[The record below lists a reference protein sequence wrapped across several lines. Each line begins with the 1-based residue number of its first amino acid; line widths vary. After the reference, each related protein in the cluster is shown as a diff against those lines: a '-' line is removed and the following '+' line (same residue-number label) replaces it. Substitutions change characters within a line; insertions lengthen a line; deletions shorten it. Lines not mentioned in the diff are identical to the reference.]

1 MFSIRRGYQM
11 KRSIFQFL
19 MFVAFPVFLLLNSSG
34 CSCSSSSSDN
44 AGQDTAAPVA
54 GTPIVFSN
62 VTANGVSVS
71 WGEAADASQSSGLM
85 YLLVFSTSDN
95 IDSVNSA
102 LSNGMVAM
110 DWTDDITSFNV
121 TGLGQNTLYYFNIV
135 VMDDAGNMTAY
146 ATQNITTEQQCEGV
160 CLESL
165 VIFPN
170 NLSIVAGTLT
180 QFTATAHYNDGST
193 MVVTDTANW
202 DSSDD
207 QIATVDAN
215 GLVTAIAEGPA
226 TISVEMDGIE
236 ASTGITVIGGLLE
249 VSNIQVSDLPNA
261 STGTSNESRNIA
273 VDRSLRI
280 HAVWSTTNDGA
291 IHYSRST
298 DRGLSFTASV
308 LISDG
313 TGNISNVQPAIAT
326 SGSDNVYI
334 CWLDSNGHLHLA
346 RSLNGGTDWTQY
358 EVCNESTFGSRVSIA
373 TDGPYVYI
381 LGINNA
387 TGYLILAKSDD
398 NGETFTAADTPLPV
412 KAYEDVLVD
421 PRNGDVYV
429 IADNPK
435 LFYTRSTDHG
445 DTFSEV
451 INVDTAYQVYYS
463 DYSISQLGNIIIAG
477 SGFTDN
483 AADYDI
489 DAGIWTQVNTSLSAY
504 SRQASVAIDGMN
516 IIHIVGNYAGDVSMF
531 SSSNQGESYTQL
543 LIETGAEYP
552 DIAPTTFVDGAPIIF
567 KKTSDGV
574 IYYTFVKSS

>member
-1 MFSIRRGYQM
+1 M
-11 KRSIFQFL
+11 KRSFFQFL

-34 CSCSSSSSDN
+34 CSYSSSSSDN
-44 AGQDTAAPVA
+44 DGQDTAGPVA

-71 WGEAADASQSSGLM
+71 WGEAADARQDSGLM

-102 LSNGMVAM
+102 LSNGVVAM
-110 DWTDDITSFNV
+110 DWTDDTASFDV
-121 TGLGQNTLYYFNIV
+121 TGLEQNTLYYFNIL
-135 VMDDAGNMTAY
+135 VMDGVGNMTAY
-146 ATQNITTEQQCEGV
+146 ATRNITTEQQCEGV

-165 VIFPN
+165 IIYPT
-170 NLSIVAGTLT
+170 NLSIVAGTFT
-180 QFTATAHYNDGST
+180 QFTATAVYTDSST
-193 MVVTDTANW
+193 ADVTDTATW

-226 TISVEMDGIE
+226 TISIEMDGIE
-236 ASTGITVIGGLLE
+236 ASTGITVIDGLLE

-261 STGTSNESRNIA
+261 SIGTSNESRNIA

-280 HAVWSTTNDGA
+280 HAVWSTTDNGA

-298 DRGLSFTASV
+298 DRGLSFAASV

-313 TGNISNVQPAIAT
+313 TGYPSVQPAIAT
-326 SGSDNVYI
+326 SGTDNVYI
-334 CWLDSNGHLHLA
+334 CWLDSEGHLHFA
-346 RSLNGGTDWTQY
+346 RSLNGGTDWTQA
-358 EVCNESTFGSRVSIA
+358 EVYNEANFGTRVSIA
-373 TDGPYVYI
+373 TDGAYVYI
-381 LGINNA
+381 LGINNV
-387 TGYLILAKSDD
+387 TSYLILAKSDD
-398 NGETFTAADTPLPV
+398 NGETFTAADTPLSL
-412 KAYEDVLVD
+412 KAFEDVLVD

-435 LFYTRSTDHG
+435 LFYTKSTDHG

-451 INVDTAYQVYYS
+451 INVDTVYQVYYS

-477 SGFTDN
+477 SSFVDV

-489 DAGIWTQVNTSLSAY
+489 DTDVWTQVNTSLSALP
-504 SRQASVAIDGMN
+504 RQASVAIDGMN

-531 SSSNQGESYTQL
+531 SSGNQGQTYTQL